1 MNDAHALLHVRGRLI
16 DGTGAEPVPDAV
28 VVVRGDT
35 IVWAGAER
43 ELPARFADPA
53 ATRLGGPGHT
63 VMPGLIDGHIH
74 ISFGEARSEEEN
86 ALYTPVEYRSIRAMW
101 FARKVLRAGVTSAFD
116 AATTFNVA
124 ASVRDAIEAGLFEGP
139 RLAVC
144 GRQLTTHQGLE
155 ASFPT
160 WMQWPPGQAGVLVTS
175 RDQIVDTIRLQIREG
190 VDCIKV
196 SGSSDSAI
204 SNAPIEG
211 AAFTAEEFRLI
222 AEETHRLQRRCTV
235 HARSRESA
243 LLAARAGFD
252 WIMHASYI
260 DDEGI
265 DWCLKHDVTIVPT
278 LTLLANIIASAQPGA
293 GASAVDA
300 FRREYDAAGENLAR
314 AHRAG
319 VRLVAGSETGWS
331 LVPYGEWH
339 AKELQIFVEHL
350 GLTPMQAIRAA
361 TSSAARLLPHAQ
373 DRIGVLAPGR
383 AADLLL
389 LDADPLADITV
400 LQKPSHRKAV
410 IKGGRPVD
418 LDSPIP
424 ERRIWAYEKNMTF
437 LGGWFR
443 YDERTGEGRV
453 VS

>member
-1 MNDAHALLHVRGRLI
+1 MPDTQAPIHVRGRLI
-16 DGTGAEPVPDAV
+16 DGTGAEPVPDAIV
-28 VVVRGDT
+28 VVHGDT
-35 IVWAGAER
+35 VVWAGAER

-53 ATRLGGPGHT
+53 AVRLGGPGHT

-160 WMQWPPGQAGVLVTS
+160 WMQWPPGQAGVLVSS

-300 FRREYDAAGENLAR
+300 FRREYDAAAENLAR

-339 AKELQIFVEHL
+339 ARELQIFVEHL

-400 LQKPSHRKAV
+400 LQKPSHRRAV
-410 IKGGRPVD
+410 MKGGRLVD
-418 LDSPIP
+418 IDSPIP

-453 VS
+453 V

>member
-1 MNDAHALLHVRGRLI
+1 MNDAQSLTHFYGQLI
-16 DGTGAEPVPDAV
+16 DGLSAGPVPDAV
-28 VVVRGDT
+28 VVTRGST
-35 IVWAGAER
+35 IVWAGPRHA
-43 ELPARFADPA
+43 LPDSLADPA

-86 ALYTPVEYRSIRAMW
+86 ALYTPVEYRTIKAMW

-116 AATTFNVA
+116 AATTFNIA
-124 ASVRDAIEAGLFEGP
+124 TSVRDAIEAGLFEGP

-144 GRQLTTHQGLE
+144 GKQLTTHQGLE

-160 WMQWPPGQAGVLVTS
+160 WMQWPPGQAGVLVSS
-175 RDQIVDTIRLQIREG
+175 RDQIIDTIRLQVREG

-211 AAFTAEEFRLI
+211 AAFTGEELRLI
-222 AEETHRLQRRCTV
+222 ADEAHRLQRRCTI

-243 LLAARAGFD
+243 LLAARARFD
-252 WIMHASYI
+252 WIMHASFI

-265 DWCLKHDVTIVPT
+265 DLCLKHDITIVPT

-293 GASAVDA
+293 GASAIDA
-300 FRREYDAAGENLAR
+300 FRREYDAAGENLSR

-319 VRLVAGSETGWS
+319 VRLVAGSESGWS
-331 LVPYGEWH
+331 LVPFGEWH
-339 AKELQIFVEHL
+339 AREMQIFVEHL
-350 GLTPMQAIRAA
+350 GLTPMEAIKAA

-373 DRIGVLAPGR
+373 DSIGVLAAGR
-383 AADLLL
+383 AADVLLIEG
-389 LDADPLADITV
+389 DPLADITV
-400 LQKPSHRKAV
+400 LQKPAHLKVVMKAG
-410 IKGGRPVD
+410 KLVD
-418 LDSPIP
+418 IDSPIP
-424 ERRIWAYEKNMTF
+424 ERKIWPYEKNQTF
-437 LGGWFR
+437 LGGWYR
-443 YDERTGEGRV
+443 YDQETGLGRV
-453 VS
+453 V